1 MNFLEPAAPL
11 QSFEELE
18 LRAEYAS
25 ALQAM
30 SVFQP
35 TSVQALAI
43 ATALRG
49 GDFIA
54 IAQTG
59 SGKTLAFA
67 LSILKRFEKTPAS
80 RALILVPSREMAL
93 QTGRVFEGLCA
104 NAPITAT
111 VVIGGIPDNKQNSQ
125 LKKNPRLVIATPGR
139 LNDLLK
145 TNKLLLQNVDTLVI
159 DEADRML
166 DLGFGPQ
173 LESIQSTMRG
183 QWQSQMYSA
192 SFNPKL
198 ESLAKKFM
206 REPIVMIRTES
217 AERPVSTLKQ
227 RVLLMTSG
235 MKNERLQDEIQAVTG
250 SVIVFTADQE
260 SCERVGNYLREY
272 AHSVDLVHG
281 ALSQGHRS
289 RVLKDFRD
297 GSVRILVAT
306 DLMAR
311 GIDVASI
318 ELVVNYDLPPQPED
332 FIHRIGRTARM
343 GRSGTA
349 VTFVTSADYPTY
361 RRLAPQLQG
370 AEEISLVQNFKF
382 LGIPSAESP
391 AVRVD
396 SSYRPVGAASGPSS
410 KIKKKKY
417 GASKKKS

>member
-1 MNFLEPAAPL
+1 VDFLEASTPLSSFAA
-11 QSFEELE
+11 LE
-18 LRAEYAS
+18 LRSEYS
-25 ALQAM
+25 AALKAM
-30 SVFQP
+30 SVFEP
-35 TSVQALAI
+35 TAVQGLAI

-59 SGKTLAFA
+59 SGETLAFA
-67 LSILKRFEKTPAS
+67 LSILKRFEKSPTS

-93 QTGRVFEGLCA
+93 QTARVFEGLCA
-104 NAPITAT
+104 EAPISAS

-145 TNKLLLQNVDTLVI
+145 GNKLLLQNVDTLVI

-173 LESIQSTMRG
+173 LESIQKTMRG

-198 ESLAKKFM
+198 ESLARIFM
-206 REPIVMIRTES
+206 REPIVMIRTER

-235 MKNERLQDEIQAVTG
+235 MKNERLQDELKAVTE

-318 ELVVNYDLPPQPED
+318 ALVVNYDLPPQSED

-343 GRSGTA
+343 GRPGTA
-349 VTFVTSADYPTY
+349 VTFVTPADYPTY
-361 RRLAPQLQG
+361 RRLSSQLQG

-391 AVRVD
+391 TVRVD
-396 SSYRPVGAASGPSS
+396 SSYRPAGATKESPS
-410 KIKKKKY
+410 KQKKKKY